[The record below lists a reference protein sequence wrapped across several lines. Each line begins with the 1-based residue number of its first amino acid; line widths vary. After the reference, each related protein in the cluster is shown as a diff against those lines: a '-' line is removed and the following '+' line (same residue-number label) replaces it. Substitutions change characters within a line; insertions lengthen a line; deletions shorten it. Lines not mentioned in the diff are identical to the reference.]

1 MRGTGIKVS
10 KDRGIKGTVAT
21 SPVAPSIPRTRGP
34 STPAFLILA
43 EGQFG
48 PLTSKT
54 ANSCIR
60 YTPERVVGVIDSRRA
75 GKTAQDILGFGG
87 DIPVLTTLDEGLPL
101 RPTALLIG
109 IAPQGGR
116 LPEEWR
122 ATIRGA
128 IEHGMEIWSGL
139 HTFVSDDKE
148 LRDLAERHGV
158 AIHDLRRPPKDLP
171 VAGGRVRTVDATV
184 VLTVGADCNIGKM
197 TAALQMR
204 DGLKARGNRV
214 AFAGTGQTGILIDG
228 GGIAVDAVIAD
239 FIAGAAERLVMDA
252 ATNADIVLVE
262 GQGSVIHPG
271 YSGVTLG
278 LIHGSLPHAMVMCH
292 QPSRVHITNNPWVK
306 LPPLS
311 DLIEL
316 HEALVRHLRPA
327 PVIAVSLNTYDLSE
341 RKAKTAIKAIERE
354 TGLPTTDPVRF
365 DPAPVVEAID
375 RFHRKRTR
383 ARSRRAA
390 NR

>member
-1 MRGTGIKVS
+1 M
-10 KDRGIKGTVAT
+10 D
-21 SPVAPSIPRTRGP
+21 
-34 STPAFLILA
+34 
-43 EGQFG
+43 
-48 PLTSKT
+48 
-54 ANSCIR
+54 
-60 YTPERVVGVIDSRRA
+60 
-75 GKTAQDILGFGG
+75 
-87 DIPVLTTLDEGLPL
+87 
-101 RPTALLIG
+101 
-109 IAPQGGR
+109 
-116 LPEEWR
+116 
-122 ATIRGA
+122 
-128 IEHGMEIWSGL
+128 IWSGL
-139 HTFVSDDKE
+139 HTFIGDDPE
-148 LRDLAERHGV
+148 LRALADKRGV
-158 AIHDLRRPPKDLP
+158 AIHDLRRPPADLP

-204 DGLKARGNRV
+204 DGLRERGNRV

-228 GGIAVDAVIAD
+228 GGVAVDAVIAD
-239 FIAGAAERLVMDA
+239 FIAGAAERLVLDSA
-252 ATNADIVLVE
+252 KDADIVLVE

-292 QPSRVHITNNPWVK
+292 QPSRLHINNNPWVK
-306 LPPLS
+306 LPPLG

-341 RKAKTAIKAIERE
+341 RKAKAAIRKIERE

-375 RFHRKRTR
+375 RFHRKRKRTHSRRR
-383 ARSRRAA
+383 ARA
-390 NR
+390 

>member
-1 MRGTGIKVS
+1 MSR
-10 KDRGIKGTVAT
+10 DLR
-21 SPVAPSIPRTRGP
+21 
-34 STPAFLILA
+34 FLILA

-75 GKTAQDILGFGG
+75 GKTVDDVLGFGG
-87 DIPVLTTLDEGLPL
+87 AIPVVADLNQGMRLG
-101 RPTALLIG
+101 PTALLIG

-116 LPEEWR
+116 LPAAWR
-122 ATIRGA
+122 VTIREA
-128 IEHGMEIWSGL
+128 IEQGMEIWSGL
-139 HTFVSDDKE
+139 HSFIGDDEE
-148 LRDLAERHGV
+148 LRELARRRGV
-158 AIHDLRRPPKDLP
+158 AIHDLRRPPADLP

-204 DGLKARGNRV
+204 DGLTTRGHRV

-239 FIAGAAERLVMDA
+239 FIAGAAERLVLDA
-252 ATNADIVLVE
+252 AKRADIVLVE

-278 LIHGSLPHAMVMCH
+278 LIHGSLPHAMIMCH
-292 QPSRVHITNNPWVK
+292 QPSRVHVTNNPWVK
-306 LPPLS
+306 LPPLR

-327 PVIAVSLNTYDLSE
+327 PVIAISLNTYDLSE
-341 RKAKTAIKAIERE
+341 RKAKAAIKSIERE

-365 DPAPVVEAID
+365 DPSPVVEAID
-375 RFHRKRTR
+375 GFHRARKGATLRRT
-383 ARSRRAA
+383 ARR
-390 NR
+390 